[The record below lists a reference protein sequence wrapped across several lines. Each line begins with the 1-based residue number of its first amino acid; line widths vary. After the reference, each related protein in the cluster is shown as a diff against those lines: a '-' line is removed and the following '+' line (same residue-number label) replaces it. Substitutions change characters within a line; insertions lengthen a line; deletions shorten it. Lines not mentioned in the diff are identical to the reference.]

1 MRGFVILDSRVIIWA
16 DALSLSAFR
25 VASVCRRGGCAHR
38 GMVLFWGSA
47 AVLALGLAMG
57 RYSWLY
63 EGFFQIP
70 IFNNIRAPIKFL
82 DNMQI
87 ALGILAG
94 FGVDALTAL
103 RRVHV
108 FVEELGSVVR
118 GWRSVCCSVCG
129 ACRCLKRGGAR
140 SLRSGVCSPG
150 GGVA

>member
-1 MRGFVILDSRVIIWA
+1 M
-16 DALSLSAFR
+16 
-25 VASVCRRGGCAHR
+25 
-38 GMVLFWGSA
+38 LFWGSA

-94 FGVDALTAL
+94 FGVDALYSSASSP
-103 RRVHV
+103 RFR
-108 FVEELGSVVR
+108 EGLGSVVR

-129 ACRCLKRGGAR
+129 ACRCLKR
-140 SLRSGVCSPG
+140 
-150 GGVA
+150 VALAA

>member
-1 MRGFVILDSRVIIWA
+1 MGLMPFLL
-16 DALSLSAFR
+16 ALFG
-25 VASVCRRGGCAHR
+25 VASVCRRGDCAHR

-94 FGVDALTAL
+94 VWCGGTIQLY
-103 RRVHV
+103 
-108 FVEELGSVVR
+108 VESTF
-118 GWRSVCCSVCG
+118 S
-129 ACRCLKRGGAR
+129 
-140 SLRSGVCSPG
+140 
-150 GGVA
+150 